1 MRVSAVSPCFQY
13 KQHAFF
19 EQRLCTRQAHE
30 SLIASCLAERSLSDI
45 FSKTA
50 DAVFWLL
57 STIQHF
63 LVEVFLSTALQ
74 SHHLVLC
81 LVYLCSILGLFCCTF
96 RASPMIKYT
105 FAFYYYV
112 LDVFVVLLYVPG
124 FCFAICNLFH
134 SQHVL

>member
-19 EQRLCTRQAHE
+19 GQRPCTCQAHE

-57 STIQHF
+57 SIIQHF

-74 SHHLVLC
+74 SHHLALC
-81 LVYLCSILGLFCCTF
+81 LVFLCSLLGLFCCTF
-96 RASPMIKYT
+96 RASPPIKHT
-105 FAFYYYV
+105 FAFYHV
-112 LDVFVVLLYVPG
+112 LDVVVVLLYVPG
-124 FCFAICNLFH
+124 ICFATCNFFH